1 MGAKTSFV
9 TKDLVIKAP
18 LPQHGNTYTVIPH
31 SFVIDET
38 LKCLASHGLRV
49 KHELYKTTRDG
60 QIAQGLYLLDAGHD
74 HEMGMMFAWS
84 NSYDKSMRF
93 KCAVGAHVFVC
104 LNGVVS
110 GDMANWK
117 RKHTGTADQETI
129 LTIQAQIS
137 KAQSHYDQ
145 LVEDKEMLKNI
156 TLSKRKQAELLGRL
170 FADQDVIT
178 LTQLGIVKREL
189 EKPSFD
195 YGVNPDSAWTLY
207 NHLTLSLKESHP
219 SDYLTNHQDLHN
231 FFVTEFGQLVQRPVP
246 VQQMFD
252 FDHAVLDEQ
261 EEEESTLL
269 IL

>member
-9 TKDLVIKAP
+9 TKDHVIKAP
-18 LPQHGNTYTVIPH
+18 LPQHGSTYTVIPH
-31 SFVIDET
+31 SFVIDQT
-38 LKCLASHGLRV
+38 QKCLASHGLRV
-49 KHELYKTTRDG
+49 KHELYKTTKDG
-60 QIAQGLYLLDAGHD
+60 QIAQGLYLLDAGND
-74 HEMGMMFAWS
+74 NEMGMMFAWS

-170 FADQDVIT
+170 FADEDVIT

-189 EKPSFD
+189 EKPSYH
-195 YGVNPDSAWTLY
+195 YGVHADSAWTLY

-219 SDYLTNHQDLHN
+219 SDYLTNHQDLHR
-231 FFVTEFGQLVQRPVP
+231 FFVSEFGQLVQHPVT
-246 VQQMFD
+246 VQQSFD
-252 FDHAVLDEQ
+252 FDQELQ
-261 EEEESTLL
+261 EEEREESTLL